1 MSSDGE
7 LSAIAKK
14 EWEKRL
20 KVKAE
25 KPVFRSSDP
34 EPDLDLIQ
42 IQLGQ
47 QIRIQADQN
56 CSGKGLI
63 RYFLLAPSLS

>member
-20 KVKAE
+20 KVKAKKKCSE
-25 KPVFRSSDP
+25 Q
-34 EPDLDLIQ
+34 EPDPDLIR

-47 QIRIQADQN
+47 WI
-56 CSGKGLI
+56 
-63 RYFLLAPSLS
+63 LSRKAKIIPP

>member
-20 KVKAE
+20 KVRRTS
-25 KPVFRSSDP
+25 VSDP
-34 EPDLDLIQ
+34 DPDPDLIR

-47 QIRIQADQN
+47 QIRI
-56 CSGKGLI
+56 
-63 RYFLLAPSLS
+63 